1 MRAFPAVVGLVLALS
16 ASAAIAAPPAFA
28 PAKEAKPAPG
38 WFDAGRA
45 VNLGA
50 VVVFAGL
57 FLWFVRAGRKG
68 RPLHLRPIAGLSA
81 IDDAVGRAAE
91 MGRPI
96 LFSPGLS
103 DIGHPS
109 TLASMGLL
117 SKVAER
123 AARLRARIIV
133 PNYSPL
139 VFPVTQSVVR
149 AAFLR
154 AGRPQNTDLADVSY
168 LTSRSFT
175 YAAAVA
181 GSMVRERTASNF
193 LFGHFFSEALILA
206 ETGASTG
213 AVQIGG
219 TDSDAQ
225 LPFFITTCD
234 YTLIGEE
241 LFAAAAMVSGD
252 PVSRSTIKAH
262 DAFKVLIVA
271 CILLGLALSLA
282 GVAGVDVAAELAA
295 RLAASLRGAG
305 R

>member
-1 MRAFPAVVGLVLALS
+1 MRAFLATMGFVLALS
-16 ASAAIAAPPAFA
+16 ASAVASDGKAPRPAA
-28 PAKEAKPAPG
+28 G
-38 WFDAGRA
+38 WFDAHRA

-50 VVVFAGL
+50 VVVFCGL
-57 FLWFVRAGRKG
+57 FLWFVREGRKG
-68 RPLHLRPIAGLSA
+68 RPLYLRPITGLAA

-96 LFSPGLS
+96 LYSPGLS

-109 TLASMGLL
+109 TLASIGLL

-123 AARLRARIIV
+123 AARLRAKIIV
-133 PNYSPL
+133 PNYSPI
-139 VFPVTQSVVR
+139 VFPVTESVVR
-149 AAFLR
+149 AAFQR
-154 AGRPQNTDLADVSY
+154 AGRPIDADSADVSY

-206 ETGASTG
+206 ETGAATG

-241 LFAAAAMVSGD
+241 LFAAAALVSGD

-262 DAFKVLIVA
+262 DWFKVVIVA
-271 CILLGLALSLA
+271 CILAGLALGLAGA
-282 GVAGVDVAAELAA
+282 AGVDGAAELAA
-295 RLAASLRGAG
+295 RLAASLGEAAK
-305 R
+305 